1 MSRRRA
7 WLVHL
12 LWIAPLA
19 AFVGSLF
26 VGRYPLSLAS
36 LFQGFG
42 EGSTSLAGSIL
53 WRVRVP
59 RAVAAGLVG
68 ANLGLTGA
76 LFQGV
81 FRNPL
86 VDSRI
91 LGVSSGAAFGAAL
104 ALLVGSPAAVQGGA
118 FLFGLAAVG
127 LLLLLGARFGFSPL
141 ALVVTGVLIG
151 AFFSSLLGLVTYV
164 ADPLRTLPA
173 ITFWLLGGLGG
184 TRWSDLLPVA
194 AVSAPGLLVLL
205 SLRWRL
211 NLLSLSD
218 AEAGALGVNARV
230 FRPLAVAA
238 GTLLVSAS
246 VSISGMIGWVG
257 LIVPHVGRAIVGSDQ
272 AKLLPASAALGATT
286 LLVLDAIARSAL
298 PGEIPLGVLTGI
310 VGVPAFLAVLRVFLR
325 RRGEAR

>member
-19 AFVGSLF
+19 AFVGSLL
-26 VGRYPLSLAS
+26 VGRYPLSFAS
-36 LFQGFG
+36 LLQGLG

-53 WRVRVP
+53 WRVRLP
-59 RAVAAGLVG
+59 RAIAAGLVG

-118 FLFGLAAVG
+118 FLSGLAAVG

-141 ALVVTGVLIG
+141 VLVVTGVLVG

-184 TRWSDLLPVA
+184 TRWGDLVPVA
-194 AVSAPGLLVLL
+194 AVSTPGLLLL
-205 SLRWRL
+205 LALRWRL

-218 AEAGALGVNARV
+218 AEAGALGVNAKV